1 MNFKRL
7 GLLLA
12 LAALA
17 ALLVRGVF
25 VVSDTDAVV
34 LSRYNR
40 MSPVELEAGLHWR
53 WPMDG
58 LFKVDRREATRS
70 YVGEVF
76 TTSEKQTLVVD
87 LLVNWHVI
95 DPRRQLL
102 ATGGREELAEQ
113 RLGQIV
119 VDNLK
124 AAVAKR
130 TLRQFIAEPAATLRA
145 EAVGIAAPNLRELGV
160 ALDAVQLQRV
170 QLPDDL
176 SAAVYQR
183 MQEGFDVLAGQR
195 RAEGEAEAARV
206 RAAADKQQAQILA
219 DGERNAQRIRGEGEA
234 QASLISG
241 RAFARSPQFAA
252 FYRSMQAYRAAMGR
266 PGDLLVI
273 APDGEFFKYLH
284 SNAQH

>member
-1 MNFKRL
+1 VAS
-7 GLLLA
+7 GDDVIA
-12 LAALA
+12 VTAAERQTYLTGRKVAGVDHIVAGA
-17 ALLVRGVF
+17 ARYRELVVAVGVG
-25 VVSDTDAVV
+25 D
-34 LSRYNR
+34 R
-40 MSPVELEAGLHWR
+40 
-53 WPMDG
+53 
-58 LFKVDRREATRS
+58 DRRGKPAHRHPAIALS
-70 YVGEVF
+70 DRD
-76 TTSEKQTLVVD
+76 VV
-87 LLVNWHVI
+87 V
-95 DPRRQLL
+95 
-102 ATGGREELAEQ
+102 AGGGREELAEQ

-130 TLRQFIAEPAATLRA
+130 TLRQFIAEPAATLRT
-145 EAVGIAAPNLRELGV
+145 EAVGTAAPNLRELGI

-170 QLPDDL
+170 QLPDEL

-183 MQEGFDVLAGQR
+183 MQEGFDVLAAQR
-195 RAEGEAEAARV
+195 RAEGEAEAARI

>member
-87 LLVNWHVI
+87 LLVNWHVT

-102 ATGGREELAEQ
+102 ATGGREEVAEQ
-113 RLGQIV
+113 RLGQII

-124 AAVAKR
+124 AAVAR
-130 TLRQFIAEPAATLRA
+130 HTLRQLVAEPAATLRA
-145 EAVGIAAPNLRELGV
+145 EAVGAAAPNLHELGIG
-160 ALDAVQLQRV
+160 LDAVQLQRV
-170 QLPDDL
+170 QLPDEL
-176 SAAVYQR
+176 SASVYQR

-195 RAEGEAEAARV
+195 RSEGVAEAARIRSV
-206 RAAADKQQAQILA
+206 ADKQQAQILA

-284 SNAQH
+284 SSAQH

>member
-1 MNFKRL
+1 
-7 GLLLA
+7 
-12 LAALA
+12 
-17 ALLVRGVF
+17 
-25 VVSDTDAVV
+25 
-34 LSRYNR
+34 
-40 MSPVELEAGLHWR
+40 
-53 WPMDG
+53 
-58 LFKVDRREATRS
+58 
-70 YVGEVF
+70 
-76 TTSEKQTLVVD
+76 
-87 LLVNWHVI
+87 
-95 DPRRQLL
+95 
-102 ATGGREELAEQ
+102 
-113 RLGQIV
+113 
-119 VDNLK
+119 
-124 AAVAKR
+124 VAKR
-130 TLRQFIAEPAATLRA
+130 TLRQFIAEPAATLRT
-145 EAVGIAAPNLRELGV
+145 EAVGSAAPNLRELGI

-195 RAEGEAEAARV
+195 RTEGEAEAARV